1 MAKDPGGLVHIRC
14 KAVVCCTGGFV
25 HNPDMM
31 RRYAPQFF
39 GAEGEEPT
47 HCFAAPTN
55 TGDVVRLGESAGAY
69 LDRENFFAN
78 VFGPVHHPFHFTLF
92 HFANQGEV
100 MTVNLHGERFM
111 DESRMGAGAAAMA
124 HQPGRVAWS
133 ILDADTKAYLCKV
146 AETGRDAKDLVG
158 YQEDFEVE
166 EQLDTPLKKADT
178 LEELA
183 QLCGIDGENLKKT
196 VEHYNA
202 LCQAGEDV
210 DFGKRP
216 ETMRPVV
223 KAPFYAIYGK
233 MATDGAFGGMLV
245 NGRMEV
251 YRADHSGVI
260 GGLYACGDNASGW
273 CLRSKEEGDHRLMAS
288 NECNWAISSGFVAGG
303 QAAEW
308 VK

>member
-1 MAKDPGGLVHIRC
+1 
-14 KAVVCCTGGFV
+14 
-25 HNPDMM
+25 
-31 RRYAPQFF
+31 
-39 GAEGEEPT
+39 
-47 HCFAAPTN
+47 
-55 TGDVVRLGESAGAY
+55 
-69 LDRENFFAN
+69 
-78 VFGPVHHPFHFTLF
+78 
-92 HFANQGEV
+92 
-100 MTVNLHGERFM
+100 
-111 DESRMGAGAAAMA
+111 
-124 HQPGRVAWS
+124 
-133 ILDADTKAYLCKV
+133 
-146 AETGRDAKDLVG
+146 
-158 YQEDFEVE
+158 
-166 EQLDTPLKKADT
+166 